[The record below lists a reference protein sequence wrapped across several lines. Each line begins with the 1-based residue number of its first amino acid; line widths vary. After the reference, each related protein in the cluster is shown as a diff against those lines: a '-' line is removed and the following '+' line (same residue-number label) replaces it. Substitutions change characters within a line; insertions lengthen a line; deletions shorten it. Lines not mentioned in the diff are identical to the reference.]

1 MFTPCLVFGANPST
15 EEKSNVTVSC
25 KLRFSF
31 DVIFTEPETFSEDVN
46 STLYSFAVSESDWEV
61 FESNAKDDEGVERT
75 LKSASDIAKEE
86 TTPLIATSQHPFLRP
101 LHGGA
106 TSPGHIEETLAQILE
121 IIGSFKVKRLS
132 RSTVNEI
139 TMHGL
144 VGPTDR
150 TDPSFQDVMFTGV
163 MFGMGIKEK
172 ITLFIGSNPLS
183 IEPGQGIQMNLG
195 GNPLQF
201 LTLRVGKTDHTAQ

>member
-86 TTPLIATSQHPFLRP
+86 TTPLIATFFLLSSLPSSSMRVLEDVNDDVFDASHPFFTRLPFAVTHLLP
-101 LHGGA
+101 LVFVFVF
-106 TSPGHIEETLAQILE
+106 SRRLAK
-121 IIGSFKVKRLS
+121 SAD
-132 RSTVNEI
+132 N
-139 TMHGL
+139 
-144 VGPTDR
+144 
-150 TDPSFQDVMFTGV
+150 
-163 MFGMGIKEK
+163 
-172 ITLFIGSNPLS
+172 
-183 IEPGQGIQMNLG
+183 
-195 GNPLQF
+195 
-201 LTLRVGKTDHTAQ
+201 GKTNAVDDEHILLCSCYRVSRRFFALNVRSLRGSKSRGN

>member
-86 TTPLIATSQHPFLRP
+86 TTPLIATFFLLSSLPSSSMRVDEDVNDDVFDASHPLFTRLFATHRLPLALFVFSHLRARN
-101 LHGGA
+101 GGGCKRNA
-106 TSPGHIEETLAQILE
+106 VDDEHILLCNCYRVSRRLFALNVRSERGVKVGE
-121 IIGSFKVKRLS
+121 IEQSKSG
-132 RSTVNEI
+132 
-139 TMHGL
+139 
-144 VGPTDR
+144 
-150 TDPSFQDVMFTGV
+150 
-163 MFGMGIKEK
+163 
-172 ITLFIGSNPLS
+172 
-183 IEPGQGIQMNLG
+183 
-195 GNPLQF
+195 
-201 LTLRVGKTDHTAQ
+201 

>member
-46 STLYSFAVSESDWEV
+46 STFNSFAVSESDWEV

-86 TTPLIATSQHPFLRP
+86 TTLTTATFL
-101 LHGGA
+101 
-106 TSPGHIEETLAQILE
+106 
-121 IIGSFKVKRLS
+121 LS
-132 RSTVNEI
+132 S
-139 TMHGL
+139 L
-144 VGPTDR
+144 
-150 TDPSFQDVMFTGV
+150 PSFLMRVLDVNDDVFDASHPLFTR
-163 MFGMGIKEK
+163 
-172 ITLFIGSNPLS
+172 LFATHRLP
-183 IEPGQGIQMNLG
+183 
-195 GNPLQF
+195 
-201 LTLRVGKTDHTAQ
+201 

>member
-86 TTPLIATSQHPFLRP
+86 TTLTTATFL
-101 LHGGA
+101 
-106 TSPGHIEETLAQILE
+106 
-121 IIGSFKVKRLS
+121 LS
-132 RSTVNEI
+132 S
-139 TMHGL
+139 L
-144 VGPTDR
+144 
-150 TDPSFQDVMFTGV
+150 PSFLMRVLDVNDDVFDASHPLFTR
-163 MFGMGIKEK
+163 
-172 ITLFIGSNPLS
+172 LFATHRLP
-183 IEPGQGIQMNLG
+183 
-195 GNPLQF
+195 
-201 LTLRVGKTDHTAQ
+201 

>member
-46 STLYSFAVSESDWEV
+46 STLYSFALSESDWEV

-86 TTPLIATSQHPFLRP
+86 TTLTTATFL
-101 LHGGA
+101 
-106 TSPGHIEETLAQILE
+106 
-121 IIGSFKVKRLS
+121 LS
-132 RSTVNEI
+132 S
-139 TMHGL
+139 L
-144 VGPTDR
+144 
-150 TDPSFQDVMFTGV
+150 PSFLMRVLDVNDDVFDASHPLFTR
-163 MFGMGIKEK
+163 
-172 ITLFIGSNPLS
+172 LFATHRLP
-183 IEPGQGIQMNLG
+183 
-195 GNPLQF
+195 
-201 LTLRVGKTDHTAQ
+201 

>member
-86 TTPLIATSQHPFLRP
+86 TTPL
-101 LHGGA
+101 
-106 TSPGHIEETLAQILE
+106 
-121 IIGSFKVKRLS
+121 
-132 RSTVNEI
+132 TV
-139 TMHGL
+139 
-144 VGPTDR
+144 
-150 TDPSFQDVMFTGV
+150 
-163 MFGMGIKEK
+163 
-172 ITLFIGSNPLS
+172 TLFLLSSLPSSSMRVLEDVNDDVFDASHPLFTRRFATHRL
-183 IEPGQGIQMNLG
+183 P
-195 GNPLQF
+195 
-201 LTLRVGKTDHTAQ
+201 

>member
-86 TTPLIATSQHPFLRP
+86 TKRLIATLFLPSSLMHVDEDVNDDVFDASHPLFTRRF
-101 LHGGA
+101 A
-106 TSPGHIEETLAQILE
+106 TH
-121 IIGSFKVKRLS
+121 RL
-132 RSTVNEI
+132 
-139 TMHGL
+139 
-144 VGPTDR
+144 P
-150 TDPSFQDVMFTGV
+150 
-163 MFGMGIKEK
+163 
-172 ITLFIGSNPLS
+172 
-183 IEPGQGIQMNLG
+183 
-195 GNPLQF
+195 
-201 LTLRVGKTDHTAQ
+201 

>member
-86 TTPLIATSQHPFLRP
+86 TTLTTATFL
-101 LHGGA
+101 
-106 TSPGHIEETLAQILE
+106 
-121 IIGSFKVKRLS
+121 LS
-132 RSTVNEI
+132 S
-139 TMHGL
+139 L
-144 VGPTDR
+144 
-150 TDPSFQDVMFTGV
+150 PSFLMRVLDVDDDVFDASHPLFTR
-163 MFGMGIKEK
+163 
-172 ITLFIGSNPLS
+172 LFATHRLP
-183 IEPGQGIQMNLG
+183 
-195 GNPLQF
+195 
-201 LTLRVGKTDHTAQ
+201 

>member
-1 MFTPCLVFGANPST
+1 MFTPCLVFGASPST

-86 TTPLIATSQHPFLRP
+86 TTLTTATFL
-101 LHGGA
+101 
-106 TSPGHIEETLAQILE
+106 
-121 IIGSFKVKRLS
+121 LS
-132 RSTVNEI
+132 S
-139 TMHGL
+139 L
-144 VGPTDR
+144 
-150 TDPSFQDVMFTGV
+150 PSFLMRVLDVNDDVFDASHPLFTR
-163 MFGMGIKEK
+163 
-172 ITLFIGSNPLS
+172 LFATHRLP
-183 IEPGQGIQMNLG
+183 
-195 GNPLQF
+195 
-201 LTLRVGKTDHTAQ
+201 